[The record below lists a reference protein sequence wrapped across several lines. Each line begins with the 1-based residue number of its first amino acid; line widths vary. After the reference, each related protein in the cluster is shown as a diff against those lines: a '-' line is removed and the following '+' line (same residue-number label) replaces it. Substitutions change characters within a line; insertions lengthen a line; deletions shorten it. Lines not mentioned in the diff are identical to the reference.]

1 MATTKEK
8 IWLAVAAF
16 AIGGAFAAFAKGKNS
31 DSDSDSNSETNMNK
45 GQTDAKSNR
54 DGVTPAVWNQNPLN
68 VKVRIR
74 NKKITRIYPGDIS
87 TDGTEHIMFDN
98 WTNGAAGAMIHL
110 WRYLNGDVAGNVYE
124 AGTRLNT
131 IERIINTWAPKSDP
145 KNDTEGYIRFVER
158 ETNINRRTTLS
169 FKRDTIL
176 LLVKVMSM
184 MEDRTATTQVTPSVL
199 SEAWDV
205 ATKYLQAQNRL

>member
-8 IWLAVAAF
+8 IWLAVAACSV
-16 AIGGAFAAFAKGKNS
+16 GGAIVALANG
-31 DSDSDSNSETNMNK
+31 SETTTKRSQKNMNQGK
-45 GQTDAKSNR
+45 TDAKSNR
-54 DGVTPAVWNQNPLN
+54 NGVTPAVWNQNPLN

-74 NKKITRIYPGDIS
+74 NKKIARVYPGDIS

-98 WTNGAAGAMIHL
+98 WTNGAAGAIIHL
-110 WRYLNGDVAGNVYE
+110 WRYLNGDVAGNAYE

-145 KNDTEGYIRFVER
+145 KNDTEGYIRFVVR
-158 ETNINRRTTLS
+158 ETGINRQTTLS

-176 LLVKVMSM
+176 LLVKVMSIS
-184 MEDRTATTQVTPSVL
+184 EDRTATTCVTPSVL
-199 SEAWDV
+199 GDAWDV
-205 ATKYLQAQNRL
+205 ATKYLAAQNKM